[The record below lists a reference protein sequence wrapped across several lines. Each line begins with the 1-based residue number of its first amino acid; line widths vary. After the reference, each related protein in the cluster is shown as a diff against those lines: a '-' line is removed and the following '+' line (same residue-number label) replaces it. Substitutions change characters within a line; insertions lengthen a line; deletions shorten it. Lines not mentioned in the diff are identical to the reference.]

1 MSQEEKKE
9 DFIQKHRYRRLQLLV
24 WSQFRR
30 TSEIMMP
37 MPDEAVMWWALYV
50 KPKFWNLTEGNW
62 FSSVSS
68 VAQSCPCQLWP
79 MDCSMPGLL
88 VHHQLLELA
97 QMHVHRVNDDIQLS
111 YPLSP
116 SPPAFNLPQHQD
128 IFQSI
133 SSSHQVAKGLEFQL
147 QLQLQHQSF
156 RWIFRVYFL

>member
-79 MDCSMPGLL
+79 MDCSIPGYPVL
-88 VHHQLLELA
+88 HQLLELA
-97 QMHVHRVNDDIQLS
+97 QTHVHSVSDAIQPS
-111 YPLSP
+111 HPLST
-116 SPPAFNLPQHQD
+116 QD
-128 IFQSI
+128 QGLFQGV
-133 SSSHQVAKGLEFQL
+133 SSSHPVAKVLEF

-156 RWIFRVYFL
+156 QWIFRTDFL